1 MRHLRCLLNNPLF
14 ELIIRVLILCFS
26 FILATLVLGSVGI
39 SDPSAIGVPIF
50 ITIIVFVSQLIFR
63 FCQTKAETQPTYLGL
78 PISKEAIK
86 YFLKGIVLVSVVG
99 LMTLLLELLL
109 GWVRFEGFIWQVS
122 SWDITKLGLVC
133 VLLAVYQQI
142 TTGWWEELLFR
153 GYLIQIPRTK
163 NGFVLSS
170 IASSLI
176 FGISHHLVPP
186 NIPFVV
192 IPIDVAIG
200 LLLAY
205 CYIKNG
211 LWFTFGLHFALNT
224 IPNLLF
230 GLTDAGI
237 SVIKLS
243 YQFPGWITISG
254 TLIQPWLLF
263 FLFVLG
269 VFSFRAKPIYSISS
283 NLTV

>member
-1 MRHLRCLLNNPLF
+1 MRYLRCLLNTPLF
-14 ELIIRVLILCFS
+14 ELITRVLILCLCFV
-26 FILATLVLGSVGI
+26 LVTLILGSFGI
-39 SDPSAIGVPIF
+39 LDPSAIGVPIF

-63 FCQTKAETQPTYLGL
+63 FCQTKAEIQPTYLGL
-78 PISKEAIK
+78 PISKVAIK
-86 YFLKGIVLVSVVG
+86 VFLKGIILVFVVG

-109 GWVRFEGFIWQVS
+109 GWVRFEGFIWQAS
-122 SWDITKLGLVC
+122 GWDITKLGLVR
-133 VLLAVYQQI
+133 VLLAVCQQI

-163 NGFVLSS
+163 NGVVLSA

-186 NIPFVV
+186 NIPLVV

-224 IPNLLF
+224 IPNLL
-230 GLTDAGI
+230 
-237 SVIKLS
+237 
-243 YQFPGWITISG
+243 TIGASFQRENSAM
-254 TLIQPWLLF
+254 LIL
-263 FLFVLG
+263 
-269 VFSFRAKPIYSISS
+269 
-283 NLTV
+283 